1 MRNHET
7 LDKPFEWFWMVLLF
21 SAKSATWLD
30 QVPSMCFCLNAR
42 SGTMCKL
49 FHPEKKSVGIK
60 SACELG
66 GLDIFILTNNSMCKK
81 AHALPIPL
89 PPPRSDWAVGIHV
102 NWGVGINDLDKLYF
116 IMIFQ
121 GLFVMFKTN
130 CNGMSGWPNRK
141 KSGSSPLVA
150 MTWKIGPTLLSVA
163 NFSQRG
169 CVNPAFWLPQPLE
182 ENIHFGVFTQ
192 CYREP
197 CLKLRPSVSCLG
209 GARPGHIVLVILP
222 DSALLLADL
231 PPLADGLCVRPG
243 PHRVDFR
250 APFLLLKCHHAISS
264 FISF

>member
-1 MRNHET
+1 MSDFECSCSFQPS
-7 LDKPFEWFWMVLLF
+7 LKPGLTEFHQCVFAWMLGRAPCVNF
-21 SAKSATWLD
+21 ST
-30 QVPSMCFCLNAR
+30 PR
-42 SGTMCKL
+42 
-49 FHPEKKSVGIK
+49 KKCGHQECVWIR
-60 SACELG
+60 
-66 GLDIFILTNNSMCKK
+66 GLDILINNSMSKK

-102 NWGVGINDLDKLYF
+102 NWGVGINVLDKLYF

-182 ENIHFGVFTQ
+182 DNIHFRVFTQ
-192 CYREP
+192 CYRKP
-197 CLKLRPSVSCLG
+197 CLKLRSSVSCLG
-209 GARPGHIVLVILP
+209 GARPGQIVLVILP
-222 DSALLLADL
+222 YSALLLADL
-231 PPLADGLCVRPG
+231 PPLADGLSVRPG
-243 PHRVDFR
+243 PYRVDLST
-250 APFLLLKCHHAISS
+250 PFLLLKCHHAILS
-264 FISF
+264 FISL